1 MRFFYHFRLLVI
13 LDKFPI
19 IGIFFTAYFLHLE
32 SEWEKKIGENCFIQK
47 PNQKTKI
54 QLGV

>member
-1 MRFFYHFRLLVI
+1 MRFVLSSFLALVI

-19 IGIFFTAYFLHLE
+19 IGIFFTAYFSHLE

-54 QLGV
+54 